1 MQNTRYFFCGSGQ
14 VKVVRAGFVLTETEL
29 NNHRS
34 APSTPILSPPQ
45 RPLCVTRRLGERKI
59 IAIFIDTQLE
69 SLRRRERALPL
80 PLQTLATQSAT
91 QANRS

>member
-1 MQNTRYFFCGSGQ
+1 M
-14 VKVVRAGFVLTETEL
+14 KVVRAGFVLTETEL

-34 APSTPILSPPQ
+34 APSTPILSPLQ
-45 RPLCVTRRLGERKI
+45 RPLCVARRLGERKI

-80 PLQTLATQSAT
+80 PLQTPATQSAT